1 MIEKLEVIFVGELDN
16 RVLQRT
22 NLLEHLTRDL
32 RVKTDSAM
40 LELIEW
46 RVERLIDV
54 KKLFLHPLDLGLILN
69 LALLQ
74 RVNL

>member
-32 RVKTDSAM
+32 RVKTDSAV
-40 LELIEW
+40 LELVEW

-74 RVNL
+74 RVDL

>member
-32 RVKTDSAM
+32 RVKTDSAV

>member
-32 RVKTDSAM
+32 RVKTDSAV
-40 LELIEW
+40 LELVEW

>member
-1 MIEKLEVIFVGELDN
+1 VIEKLEVIFVGELDN

-32 RVKTDSAM
+32 RVKTDSAV